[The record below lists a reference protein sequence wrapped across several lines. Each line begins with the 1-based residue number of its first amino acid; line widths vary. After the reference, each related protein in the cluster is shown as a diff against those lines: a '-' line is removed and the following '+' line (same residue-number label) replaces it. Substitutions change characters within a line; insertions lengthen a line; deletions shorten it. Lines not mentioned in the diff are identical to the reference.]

1 MHAGEEL
8 SLPRHENNLNIDS
21 ASFEHSL
28 AKVRD
33 MEKRRAGKSGLE
45 ISRLG
50 LGTMTW
56 GRDTD
61 THEAADQCRAYIE
74 AGGNFF
80 DTASTYGDGDSERVL
95 GGLIGTLFQRSEV
108 AIATK
113 AGISFPDGEKT
124 VNNSR
129 QALIAELDRS
139 LQRLETDYIDIWQI
153 HCWDPFNPLEDSLSA
168 LDYAYSSG
176 KARYVGL
183 SNFSGW
189 QSARAI
195 TIQESNSAK
204 APIVTHQVEYSLL
217 NRSAEEEILPCADET
232 AIGVLAWAPLGRGV
246 LTGKYRNGIPSDSRA
261 AAPHFVKHVE
271 PYLNDA
277 SSRIVEAVTVAAQGL
292 GFSPLEVAL
301 AWVRDTPGITSAIV
315 GARTGAQLRGI
326 LKSEEVLLPQ
336 IVREALD
343 EVSSQ

>member
-1 MHAGEEL
+1 
-8 SLPRHENNLNIDS
+8 
-21 ASFEHSL
+21 
-28 AKVRD
+28 
-33 MEKRRAGKSGLE
+33 MEMRRAGKSGLSL
-45 ISRLG
+45 SRLG

-61 THEAADQCRAYIE
+61 THEAADQCRAFIE
-74 AGGNFF
+74 AGGNFI
-80 DTASTYGDGDSERVL
+80 DTSSTYGDGDSERVI
-95 GGLIGTLFQRSEV
+95 GGLIGTLFKRDDV

-113 AGISFPDGEKT
+113 AGISFPEGVRT

-129 QALIAELDRS
+129 QSLIAELDRS
-139 LQRLETDYIDIWQI
+139 LSRLETDYVDIWQI
-153 HCWDPFNPLEDSLSA
+153 HSWDPHNPLEDTLSA

-176 KARYVGL
+176 KARYVGI

-195 TIQESNSAK
+195 TIQETNSAK

-217 NRSAEEEILPCADET
+217 NREIESEVLPCADET
-232 AIGVLAWAPLGRGV
+232 GIGILAWAPLGRGV
-246 LTGKYRNGIPSDSRA
+246 LTGKYRKGIPSDSRA

-271 PYLNDA
+271 PYLREKPQ
-277 SSRIVEAVTVAAQGL
+277 RIVEAVAVAAEGL
-292 GFSPLEVAL
+292 GFAPLEVAL

-326 LKSEEVLLPQ
+326 LTSEEITLPD
-336 IVREALD
+336 IVRDALN
-343 EVSSQ
+343 EISAP